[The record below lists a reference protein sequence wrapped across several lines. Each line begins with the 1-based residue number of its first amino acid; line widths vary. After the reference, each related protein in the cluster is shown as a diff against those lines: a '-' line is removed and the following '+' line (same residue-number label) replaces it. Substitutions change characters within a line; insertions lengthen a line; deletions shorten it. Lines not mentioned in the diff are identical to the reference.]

1 MENKSLIERHTVGD
15 GDSRKVNA
23 ISAFQEIDVRLKTLS
38 LQVKELQEGLMGAA
52 TLMKELEERVNKV
65 APKIDIV
72 SLDEAKKILSK

>member
-15 GDSRKVNA
+15 GESKKVNA
-23 ISAFQEIDVRLKTLS
+23 ISAFQEIDVRLKTLH
-38 LQVKELQEGLMGAA
+38 LQVQELQEALMGAA

-72 SLDEAKKILSK
+72 SMDQAKKILSK

>member
-15 GDSRKVNA
+15 GDNRKVNA
-23 ISAFQEIDVRLKTLS
+23 ISAFQEIDVRLKTLF
-38 LQVKELQEGLMGAA
+38 LQIKELQEGLMGAA

-72 SLDEAKKILSK
+72 SIDEAKKILSK